1 MNDNA
6 EHMMFIL
13 GQTAKSY
20 GMMILAQRLSARQ
33 GKTTEELDEQL
44 KDYLNALDGQIDIFI
59 QMTTQKE
66 NNNED

>member
-20 GMMILAQRLSARQ
+20 GMTMLSRQLAAKQ
-33 GKTTEELDEQL
+33 GKDTTEHNQL
-44 KDYLNALDGQIDIFI
+44 LNDYLDALDSQIDIFL
-59 QMTTQKE
+59 QMTNTKG
-66 NNNED
+66 

>member
-20 GMMILAQRLSARQ
+20 CMMILAQRLAAKQ
-33 GKTTEELDEQL
+33 GKDTTEHNQLLD
-44 KDYLNALDGQIDIFI
+44 DYLDALDSQIDIFL
-59 QMTTQKE
+59 QMTNIKGK
-66 NNNED
+66 